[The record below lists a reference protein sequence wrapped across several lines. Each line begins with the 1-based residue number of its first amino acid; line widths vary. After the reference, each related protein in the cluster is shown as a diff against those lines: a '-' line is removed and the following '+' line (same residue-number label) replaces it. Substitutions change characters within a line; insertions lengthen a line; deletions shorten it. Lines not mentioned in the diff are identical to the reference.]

1 MPNRTFEDQA
11 KLFLTDAMNRKR
23 NPIKPA
29 THLTWRY
36 ALQKWAYPHFKGA
49 QLATVT
55 NASVRSF
62 VECLYR
68 AGLSAQTI
76 NSYVTLVKLVVA
88 SAIDEQGE
96 PEFPRKWNS
105 NYLDLP
111 IIAMQRRPAFSLEA
125 MSSIVQ
131 AASGQEKVLY
141 AILAGTGLRI
151 GEALGLE
158 VKHISSDYRT
168 LVVEQSVFVGIVQTP
183 KTQAAYRKV
192 DLAGPLAELVKGFV
206 GNRKSGLVFVNACGK
221 PLSQT
226 NLLRRKFHPL
236 LKTLGVE
243 KQGFH
248 GTRRLRL
255 TWLRKAN
262 TPDDLIRF
270 WLGHSSSAIG
280 DRYSKL
286 SEDLKFRQEVAERV
300 GLGFIVDKPL
310 MGA

>member
-1 MPNRTFEDQA
+1 MTTRTFEEQA
-11 KLFLTDAMNRKR
+11 QLFLTEAMNRKR
-23 NPIKPA
+23 SPVKPA

-62 VECLYR
+62 VERLYR

-76 NSYVTLVKLVVA
+76 NNYVTLVKLIVA

-111 IIAMQRRPAFSLEA
+111 VISMQRRPAFSLEA

-131 AASGQEKVLY
+131 AASGREKVLY
-141 AILAGTGLRI
+141 ALLAGSGLRI

-158 VKHISSDYRT
+158 TKHVSPDGRT
-168 LVVEQSVFVGIVQTP
+168 LVVEQSVFAGKVQAP
-183 KTQAAYRKV
+183 KTNAAYRKV
-192 DLAGPLAELVKGFV
+192 DLACPLAEMVRGFI
-206 GNRKSGLVFVNACGK
+206 GNRKSGLVFANANGN

-226 NLLRRKFHPL
+226 NVLRRKFHPL
-236 LKTLGVE
+236 LKEVKIE

-255 TWLRKAN
+255 TWLRREN

-300 GLGFIVDKPL
+300 GLGFVVDKQL